1 MIREPDGTLKL
12 EAELWAE
19 KHEHFLALVR
29 TVTSG
34 IGMALGALISL
45 RVFGYL

>member
-1 MIREPDGTLKL
+1 
-12 EAELWAE
+12 
-19 KHEHFLALVR
+19 VR

-45 RVFGYL
+45 RVFDYI